1 MSQSED
7 PPDGAA
13 SSASSSVP
21 PQVPD
26 PSGDARSSSGG
37 RKLPPLSAQDR
48 PSDPGAAT
56 DQAEDPSQ
64 KTAQPAP
71 DKPAPDPH
79 PTAPAFVAPP
89 TQGAEEMATNPRAG
103 HRPRMAGEGVAFGLS
118 FLWLGLIVAAMVVLD
133 RRGLS
138 ISDILGLVVVAL
150 AVFLPVALIWVAVL
164 VLKAARAMRDDA
176 ARLQSTVEGMRR
188 AWIREQQA
196 AGLALKPSVE
206 EKLDEIAAAQRAA
219 EDRMA
224 MFTTRRNL
232 PFTVSPNTPP
242 EGPDDNQ
249 PTLALDNPE
258 PAPEPVRPADFI
270 RALNF
275 PETEHDE
282 EGFAALRRA
291 MEDHGTAML
300 IHAAQSVL
308 TVLAQEGIY
317 MDDLRPDRARPEIW
331 RAFALGARGP
341 EVAALGGI
349 RDRSS
354 LALTYARMRSDPGFR
369 EAAHHFL
376 RTFDRR
382 FVAFEAA
389 ASDGEIAQFAE
400 TRSARAFMLLG
411 RVTGIFG

>member
-1 MSQSED
+1 MSGSEPDQSPRPET
-7 PPDGAA
+7 PPESQADGGNGA
-13 SSASSSVP
+13 SQPNAN
-21 PQVPD
+21 
-26 PSGDARSSSGG
+26 SGDTAPKARHT
-37 RKLPPLSAQDR
+37 P
-48 PSDPGAAT
+48 
-56 DQAEDPSQ
+56 
-64 KTAQPAP
+64 
-71 DKPAPDPH
+71 
-79 PTAPAFVAPP
+79 PAFVAPP
-89 TQGAEEMATNPRAG
+89 HAADDGASDPATTNAPAAK
-103 HRPRMAGEGVAFGLS
+103 PARMAGEGLAFGLS
-118 FLWLGLIVAAMVVLD
+118 LVWLGMMVAALVVLD
-133 RRGLS
+133 RQGMS
-138 ISDILGLVVVAL
+138 ISDTLGLVVIAL

-164 VLKAARAMRDDA
+164 VLKAARGMRDDA

-224 MFTTRRNL
+224 MFSTRRHM
-232 PFTVSPNTPP
+232 PFTVSPNAKP
-242 EGPDDNQ
+242 ETADDAQ
-249 PTLALDNPE
+249 PALALDNPE

-291 MEDHGTAML
+291 MEDHGTALL

-382 FVAFEAA
+382 FVVFEAA